1 VGLGMV
7 ITLFEVLL
15 FIGGLI
21 LGVALGVL
29 AKRSVGLVILVLI
42 LIGLLV
48 YFGYLNTV
56 SFSPAGVLQA
66 LGQLFYALLQFI
78 ISGLSVINGNITN
91 ESMFSFGT
99 ILGFVTG
106 LAFPRAVRPVR
117 ALGAGTR
124 RYVRKVQE
132 ERRHYVREAE
142 D

>member
-1 VGLGMV
+1 MV

-29 AKRSVGLVILVLI
+29 AKRSAGLVILILI

-56 SFSPAGVLQA
+56 SFSPTGVLQA

-78 ISGLSVINGNITN
+78 ISGLSVISGNITN

-106 LAFPRAVRPVR
+106 LAFPRTVRPVR
-117 ALGAGTR
+117 TLGAGTR
-124 RYVRKVQE
+124 RFVREVQE

>member
-1 VGLGMV
+1 MGLGMV

-56 SFSPAGVLQA
+56 SFSPTGLLQA

-78 ISGLSVINGNITN
+78 ISGLSVISGNITN

-117 ALGAGTR
+117 ALGAGTG